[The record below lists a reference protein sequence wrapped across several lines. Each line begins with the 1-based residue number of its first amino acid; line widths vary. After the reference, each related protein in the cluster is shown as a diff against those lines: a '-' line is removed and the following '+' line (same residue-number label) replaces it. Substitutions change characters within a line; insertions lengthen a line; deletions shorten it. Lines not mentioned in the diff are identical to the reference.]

1 MRKAEEKE
9 RTLHRSKSQLD
20 SLQSTVRDLQA
31 RITAEQ
37 VQHSETERES
47 NARAE
52 QVRTY
57 RDELAGA
64 VRALKRAKE
73 ESRKLD
79 EERRKGVRLFEE
91 TRERLVKLREAY
103 KVQEAREVGRD
114 EGRIEVSDLA

>member
-31 RITAEQ
+31 RIIAEQ